1 MYSALAEHD
10 VHFVRDVSYGSDVRL
25 RHVMEAEYISSLR
38 PKGATSLLPLTAN
51 TSLSPL
57 GQSSLYKQIIICYH
71 LISN

>member
-1 MYSALAEHD
+1 MCSAAAERD

-25 RHVMEAEYISSLR
+25 RHVMEAEHISSLCG
-38 PKGATSLLPLTAN
+38 KAAIHHYAVSIS
-51 TSLSPL
+51 SLSPW